1 VTIDI
6 HAARALLDFGSRP
19 GISATRAEEQLEGAV
34 ALHNIL
40 ARHDVAYLADEV
52 GMGKTY
58 VALGA
63 LALFRHF
70 NPRFRVLIIAP
81 RQNIQSKW
89 VKEFRNFVRHNVRIP
104 DLRVRGLD
112 LEPARPLVE
121 CERLSHFVR
130 EVSTDAERDFFLRM
144 TRTRRP
150 QSAFGSSSC
159 VSCPGSLPKLSIFAG
174 REERSSATSPG
185 PSTASCRSST
195 W

>member
-1 VTIDI
+1 MTIDI
-6 HAARALLDFGSRP
+6 DAARKLLDFGSRLGP
-19 GISATRAEEQLEGAV
+19 SQAARAEEQLEGAV
-34 ALHNIL
+34 ALHNML
-40 ARHDVAYLADEV
+40 ARHNVAYLADEV

-89 VKEFRNFVRHNVRIP
+89 VKEFRNFVRHNVRVP

-112 LEPARPLVE
+112 FEPARRLVE

-130 EVSTDAERDFFLRM
+130 EATTDAERDFFLRM
-144 TRTRRP
+144 T
-150 QSAFGSSSC
+150 SF
-159 VSCPGSLPKLSIFAG
+159 SLPLQ
-174 REERSSATSPG
+174 
-185 PSTASCRSST
+185 ASED
-195 W
+195 